1 MAFRP
6 HLGLNTFTCVQAQN
20 VVHILDREVLAAMCV
35 GAVAVAV
42 GSPGGR
48 LMQAAHITC
57 RVSGGIHTA
66 QGHMLSCLAQLKSWD
81 VKQQSKT

>member
-1 MAFRP
+1 MAF
-6 HLGLNTFTCVQAQN
+6 TSVQAQN
-20 VVHILDREVLAAMCV
+20 VVHVLDREVLAAMCV
-35 GAVAVAV
+35 GAVAV
-42 GSPGGR
+42 GSPGGTFV
-48 LMQAAHITC
+48 QAAHITC